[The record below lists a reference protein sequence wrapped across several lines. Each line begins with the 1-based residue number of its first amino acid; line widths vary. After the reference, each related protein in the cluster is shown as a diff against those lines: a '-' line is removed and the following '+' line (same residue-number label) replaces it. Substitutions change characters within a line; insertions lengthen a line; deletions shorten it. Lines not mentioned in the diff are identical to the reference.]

1 MIKNALLS
9 FLVLGTILGA
19 SAMFNTMYEQPL
31 LDYSIQ
37 SIQAYTLPLYSLG
50 NNIFTDLIGNI
61 FIYFSGIIEL
71 ISIIIDVI
79 TQIFTWLSNQLGNL
93 ISSLVNFLES
103 FGFDFSDVNNPP
115 PSGCIYI
122 NGRLECL

>member
-37 SIQAYTLPLYSLG
+37 SIQSYTLPLYSLG
-50 NNIFTDLIGNI
+50 NNIFQELIGNI

-93 ISSLVNFLES
+93 ISSFVNFLES

-115 PSGCIYI
+115 PSGCVYI

>member
-19 SAMFNTMYEQPL
+19 SAMFNTMYERPL

-37 SIQAYTLPLYSLG
+37 AITLFTQPLYSLG
-50 NNIFTDLIGNI
+50 NNIFTDLIGNL
-61 FIYFSGIIEL
+61 FNLFNEL
-71 ISIIIDVI
+71 IQVISLITDVI
-79 TQIFTWLSNQLGNL
+79 IQIFTWLSNQLGNL

-115 PSGCIYI
+115 PSGCVYI